1 MGGPHTSTLTYHV
14 RVEKPIEAG
23 QGLSEY
29 ALLLSLIA
37 IMAIAAFVVLGREV
51 SAILSFVGEA
61 I

>member
-1 MGGPHTSTLTYHV
+1 MNGP
-14 RVEKPIEAG
+14 KEAG

-37 IMAIAAFVVLGREV
+37 IVAIVALVVLGREI
-51 SAILSFVGEA
+51 SAILSTLAAA